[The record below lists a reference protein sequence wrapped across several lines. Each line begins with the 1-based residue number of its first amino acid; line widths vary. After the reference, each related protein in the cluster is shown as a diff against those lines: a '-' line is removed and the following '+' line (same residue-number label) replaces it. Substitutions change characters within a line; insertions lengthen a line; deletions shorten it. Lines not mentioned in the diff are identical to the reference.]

1 MKLVSAMFL
10 SIGIKVI
17 AAIIEFVIQIFLT
30 NSVGVSGYG
39 NYTLFI
45 SLVEGLNL
53 VFFSGSIKANT
64 FYLSLP
70 STSIKKFKKKYI
82 LFYVIPILI
91 AIAVEF
97 RLMKNSYG
105 LLLVVAL
112 LFYFLAYDRSS
123 VFFSRGE
130 QVLGLIGEYII
141 GRSVM
146 LIGLMILSRID
157 GLILLDLYTAQFFVM
172 FIWFVFLVKN

>member
-1 MKLVSAMFL
+1 M
-10 SIGIKVI
+10 
-17 AAIIEFVIQIFLT
+17 
-30 NSVGVSGYG
+30 
-39 NYTLFI
+39 
-45 SLVEGLNL
+45 
-53 VFFSGSIKANT
+53 
-64 FYLSLP
+64 
-70 STSIKKFKKKYI
+70 
-82 LFYVIPILI
+82 IPILI
-91 AIAVEF
+91 AIAVGF

-157 GLILLDLYTAQFFVM
+157 GLILLDLYTAPIFCDVYLVCFF
-172 FIWFVFLVKN
+172 

>member
-91 AIAVEF
+91 AIYRF
-97 RLMKNSYG
+97 K
-105 LLLVVAL
+105 
-112 LFYFLAYDRSS
+112 
-123 VFFSRGE
+123 
-130 QVLGLIGEYII
+130 
-141 GRSVM
+141 
-146 LIGLMILSRID
+146 
-157 GLILLDLYTAQFFVM
+157 
-172 FIWFVFLVKN
+172 